1 MANVKKKSYFSIS
14 EITNE
19 FNVNKRIIRACEDKK
34 LITPRITKLNQRL
47 YSEYDR
53 ARLKVILY
61 CEATGY
67 SLDQVA
73 DLIGIPDAALGEIE
87 RFRQGL
93 EYGEKKLDEL
103 IKRSEELDFH
113 KRTSILTDVN
123 LLREDVKVSD
133 DLISRVVEQAES
145 ARGGVRPRFIRFRKP
160 AWLGAAAAV
169 LLVGFIL
176 LANHLIE
183 EQPQE
188 PKVARDNKPAVEEKI
203 KSDKLGERVRATG
216 PAEKIDVSSKPSFRF
231 ARIETEGSE

>member
-113 KRTSILTDVN
+113 KRTSILTGCWQSIVT
-123 LLREDVKVSD
+123 
-133 DLISRVVEQAES
+133 
-145 ARGGVRPRFIRFRKP
+145 RF
-160 AWLGAAAAV
+160 
-169 LLVGFIL
+169 
-176 LANHLIE
+176 
-183 EQPQE
+183 
-188 PKVARDNKPAVEEKI
+188 
-203 KSDKLGERVRATG
+203 
-216 PAEKIDVSSKPSFRF
+216 
-231 ARIETEGSE
+231 